1 MGPLASWN
9 VCILVQQQHF
19 TSHDQ
24 PMASLRSFEDFNEQK
39 LSHWQYHCWLMILVI
54 MFIIGGYTTLL
65 IGEYD
70 NLSDN
75 LTISYLKQCRTTIF
89 FFGDHSPLSRNC
101 FCFGNCPVIDQSVI
115 NNDTS
120 QHRGLR
126 LGIKDHYGPL
136 FSFCQSQIRDQFQN
150 WSGCF

>member
-19 TSHDQ
+19 TSHHQ
-24 PMASLRSFEDFNEQK
+24 PMASLPSFEDFNEQK
-39 LSHWQYHCWLMILVI
+39 LSHWQYHCWLIILV
-54 MFIIGGYTTLL
+54 IIGGYTTLL

-70 NLSDN
+70 NLSDHPKI
-75 LTISYLKQCRTTIF
+75 TYSKQCRTTI
-89 FFGDHSPLSRNC
+89 FFGDHSPLSRDC
-101 FCFGNCPVIDQSVI
+101 FCFGNCPVID
-115 NNDTS
+115 

-136 FSFCQSQIRDQFQN
+136 FSFCQSQIRDQWDQFQN